1 MKTVDIHSTKA
12 EETQHL
18 KDIAAT
24 CKPGSYLA
32 SLFTP
37 EFIAHV
43 EAQIKDDFTPDIMG
57 ELEAA
62 HSQGITAAT
71 EPMMRS
77 KHDGY
82 TEECFTAFTGYKAT
96 IEPAP
101 RYSAKKLE
109 TYQAE
114 YNAKRGKAYQLTQQ
128 MIKRIIEQQQLD
140 ASDYGI
146 EEL

>member
-1 MKTVDIHSTKA
+1 MIDANRRITLKTYTSKA
-12 EETQHL
+12 NPTNIIEVKIYHTPRNWNTQAGYCL
-18 KDIAAT
+18 
-24 CKPGSYLA
+24 S
-32 SLFTP
+32 
-37 EFIAHV
+37 V
-43 EAQIKDDFTPDIMG
+43 Q
-57 ELEAA
+57 
-62 HSQGITAAT
+62 
-71 EPMMRS
+71 PMMRS

-82 TEECFTAFTGYKAT
+82 TEECFTAFTGYRAT

-140 ASDYGI
+140 ALDYSI
-146 EEL
+146 EE